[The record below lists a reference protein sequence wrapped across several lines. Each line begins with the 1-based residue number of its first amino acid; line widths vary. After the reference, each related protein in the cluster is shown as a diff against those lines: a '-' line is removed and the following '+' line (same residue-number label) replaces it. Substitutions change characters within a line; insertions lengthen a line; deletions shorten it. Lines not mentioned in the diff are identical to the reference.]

1 MLYGAKT
8 NSTLFLVW
16 HPLKS
21 LQWFTNYASFG
32 HLFLNFYSE
41 STIHKLPSC
50 TKNGD
55 LFAPEAL
62 LLINPMVFVPS
73 HRLMYYPSILTNIRI
88 TESILEENTLRN
100 KPSILEGDNKLT
112 ETLEYDAEILM
123 NEEESSKVCRSISK
137 CRAVELVCNSNHVD
151 SIT

>member
-1 MLYGAKT
+1 MDYALWCK
-8 NSTLFLVW
+8 NKFNLILVC

-32 HLFLNFYSE
+32 HLFFNFYSE
-41 STIHKLPSC
+41 STIRKLPSC

-73 HRLMYYPSILTNIRI
+73 H
-88 TESILEENTLRN
+88 
-100 KPSILEGDNKLT
+100 
-112 ETLEYDAEILM
+112 
-123 NEEESSKVCRSISK
+123 
-137 CRAVELVCNSNHVD
+137 
-151 SIT
+151 